1 MSKMKN
7 YFILLT
13 VLIHTTIK
21 VEGQNDKQFEFKING
36 TINADTGTI
45 HLYFFDE
52 YIPNKE
58 KELVAKVKNNTFT
71 LSGNISEP
79 QGVFIIFDNRYMSSN
94 FIIEEGLQTISINTD
109 LERQVPDVSNNT
121 MQNEYPRYSAY
132 FKQHTIK
139 RNICDQKYD
148 SIYKLNNYNLPDEI
162 RVNMSKELGI
172 LYKEH
177 DKLLLAYSIKNPDSK
192 VAFWSLV
199 RLMSFG
205 YEPIF
210 DSIYNSFSDK
220 LKNGY
225 AGKVL
230 YTKLMEGK
238 ILTVGKYFPLI
249 QCTDLN
255 SKPFTLDLFK
265 NNKYT
270 LVDFWYSG
278 CGPCRAQ
285 FKSLKNLYKLF
296 SNKGFEIV
304 GISVDSGK
312 DKKKWE
318 DIIMNDKLIWQQY
331 WDKDG
336 KESHR
341 LSITAFPTNFLIDNS
356 GKIIAKNIALGELEK
371 LLNKGL

>member
-1 MSKMKN
+1 
-7 YFILLT
+7 
-13 VLIHTTIK
+13 
-21 VEGQNDKQFEFKING
+21 
-36 TINADTGTI
+36 
-45 HLYFFDE
+45 
-52 YIPNKE
+52 
-58 KELVAKVKNNTFT
+58 
-71 LSGNISEP
+71 
-79 QGVFIIFDNRYMSSN
+79 
-94 FIIEEGLQTISINTD
+94 
-109 LERQVPDVSNNT
+109 
-121 MQNEYPRYSAY
+121 
-132 FKQHTIK
+132 
-139 RNICDQKYD
+139 
-148 SIYKLNNYNLPDEI
+148 
-162 RVNMSKELGI
+162 
-172 LYKEH
+172 
-177 DKLLLAYSIKNPDSK
+177 
-192 VAFWSLV
+192 
-199 RLMSFG
+199 
-205 YEPIF
+205 
-210 DSIYNSFSDK
+210 
-220 LKNGY
+220 
-225 AGKVL
+225 
-230 YTKLMEGK
+230 MEGK

>member
-13 VLIHTTIK
+13 VLIHTTIN
-21 VEGQNDKQFEFKING
+21 VLGQNDKQFEFKING
-36 TINADTGTI
+36 TINADTGII

-71 LSGNISEP
+71 LSGYISEP

-148 SIYKLNNYNLPDEI
+148 SIYKLNNYNLPEEI
-162 RVNMSKELGI
+162 RSGMLKELKI

-177 DKLLLAYSIKNPDSK
+177 DKLLLAYSIKNPDSE

-205 YEPIF
+205 
-210 DSIYNSFSDK
+210 
-220 LKNGY
+220 
-225 AGKVL
+225 
-230 YTKLMEGK
+230 
-238 ILTVGKYFPLI
+238 
-249 QCTDLN
+249 
-255 SKPFTLDLFK
+255 
-265 NNKYT
+265 
-270 LVDFWYSG
+270 
-278 CGPCRAQ
+278 
-285 FKSLKNLYKLF
+285 
-296 SNKGFEIV
+296 
-304 GISVDSGK
+304 
-312 DKKKWE
+312 
-318 DIIMNDKLIWQQY
+318 
-331 WDKDG
+331 
-336 KESHR
+336 
-341 LSITAFPTNFLIDNS
+341 
-356 GKIIAKNIALGELEK
+356 
-371 LLNKGL
+371 